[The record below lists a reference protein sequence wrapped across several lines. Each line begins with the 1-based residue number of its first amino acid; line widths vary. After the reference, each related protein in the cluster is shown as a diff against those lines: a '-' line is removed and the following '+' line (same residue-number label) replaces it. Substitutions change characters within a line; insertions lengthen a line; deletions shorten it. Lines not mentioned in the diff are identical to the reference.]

1 MIQSRS
7 MPDYTFESV
16 RVSVSDHVAEVLMR
30 ATGKAPRMGP
40 ALWNEFSQVFREI
53 DRDDSVRVVLLRGE
67 GQHFSTGLDLM
78 AMGAEVAPLVGQPS
92 FVTERTRLI
101 ELIERMQGAITAVA
115 QCKKPVIAAIHG
127 HCIGGGVDLITACDV
142 RLCSADAVF
151 SVREVRLAMVADVG
165 TLARLPAIVGQG
177 VAREWALTG
186 DDFDA
191 SRALRSGLVND
202 RFDTPD
208 ALFEHA
214 RAMAARIAKN
224 PPLTVQGVKQ
234 VLNDRSE
241 REARES
247 LRYVALYN
255 AAFLP
260 SEDLREALASF
271 LEKRSPKFEG
281 R

>member
-1 MIQSRS
+1 MSE
-7 MPDYTFESV
+7 YNFECV
-16 RVSVSDHVAEVLMR
+16 RVAVSDHIAEVTMR

-40 ALWNEFSQVFREI
+40 SFWNEFSQVFRAI
-53 DRDDSVRVVLLRGE
+53 DADESVRVVLLRGE
-67 GQHFSTGLDLM
+67 GQHFSTGLDLV

-92 FVTERTRLI
+92 FVTERTKLI
-101 ELIERMQGAITAVA
+101 ELIERMQGAINSVA

-127 HCIGGGVDLITACDV
+127 HCLGGGVDLATACDV
-142 RLCSADAVF
+142 RLCSDDAIF

-165 TLARLPAIVGQG
+165 TLARLPSIVGQG
-177 VAREWALTG
+177 VAREWSFTG
-186 DDFDA
+186 DDIDA
-191 SRALRSGLVND
+191 ARAKSAGFVND
-202 RFDTPD
+202 RFAT
-208 ALFEHA
+208 AEELFDKA

-271 LEKRSPKFEG
+271 LEKRPAKFEG